1 MNNHVDDTE
10 KRIKTQMERIILRLK
25 EEREKARIS
34 QMDLSFQAG
43 LSQNLVNCIETGRR
57 LPNLYTLLKI
67 CSALHINPASLFA
80 HTDEDRQRAR
90 ETILNLISEYI

>member
-1 MNNHVDDTE
+1 MNTNVDDAE

-34 QMDLSFQAG
+34 QMGLSFQAG

-57 LPNLYTLLKI
+57 IPNLYTLLKI
-67 CSALHINPASLFA
+67 CNALHINPASLFT
-80 HTDEDRQRAR
+80 HTDEDRQCAKKAL
-90 ETILNLISEYI
+90 INLIGEYI